1 MFDSLQEKLSQAF
14 KVLRGKGK
22 ITESNVK
29 EALRQ
34 VKMSLLSADVNYKVV
49 KEFME
54 KVTSKA
60 LGEKVMQSIT
70 PDQQFIKI
78 VHDEL
83 VELLG
88 GKESSL
94 DLKSQPAVILM
105 VGLQGSGK
113 TTTAAK
119 LALWLKKKRG
129 RTPLLVADDVH
140 RPAAIEQLEM
150 LGKTINVPVFAG
162 DRKDPYAIAKGGLDE
177 AIVKGADTVI
187 VDTAGRLQID
197 EEMMKEVEKI
207 SETIKPDE
215 VLMVLDSMAGQ
226 DVVNAAAEFDK
237 RLNITGFVVT
247 KMDGDS
253 RGGVALSAKY
263 VTGKPIKFVGMG
275 EKVDQ
280 LDVFYPERM
289 ASRILG
295 MGDVVSLVEKVQE
308 SFDKKKM
315 EEMEKRLR
323 KAQFTF
329 DDFKEQLRQIKKMGS
344 LSSILEMIP
353 GASKLKGV
361 QVDEDQLKHVEA
373 IINSMTK
380 KERSNPGIINFSR
393 KKRIAAGSGRPLSEV
408 NKLMKSYDEMKK
420 MMKRFGK
427 LEKKGKLG
435 RFPFQFK

>member
-1 MFDSLQEKLSQAF
+1 MFDSLQEKLADAF
-14 KVLRGKGK
+14 KVLKGKGK
-22 ITESNVK
+22 ITEGNVK
-29 EALRQ
+29 EALKQ

-49 KEFME
+49 KEFMD

-60 LGEKVMQSIT
+60 LGEKVMRSIT

-78 VHDEL
+78 VNDEL

-88 GKESSL
+88 GQQSEL
-94 DLKSQPAVILM
+94 DLKSRPSVILM

-119 LALWLKKKRG
+119 LALWLKKKKG
-129 RTPLLVADDVH
+129 RNPLLVADDVH
-140 RPAAIEQLEM
+140 RPAAIDQLEM
-150 LGKTINVPVFAG
+150 LGKSIDVPVFTG
-162 DRKDPYAIAKGGLDE
+162 DRKDPYEIAKKGLDF
-177 AIVKGADTVI
+177 ALAKGLDTVI
-187 VDTAGRLQID
+187 IDTAGRLQID

-207 SETIKPDE
+207 SELVKPDE
-215 VLMVLDSMAGQ
+215 ILMVLDSMAGQ

-237 RLNITGFVVT
+237 RLSVTGFVVT
-247 KMDGDS
+247 KLDGDS

-280 LDVFYPERM
+280 LDAFFPDRM

-308 SFDKKKM
+308 NFDKKKM

-329 DDFKEQLRQIKKMGS
+329 DDFREQLRQVKKMGS
-344 LSSILEMIP
+344 LSSLLEMIP
-353 GASKLKGV
+353 GASKIKNV
-361 QVDEDQLKHVEA
+361 QLDEDQLKHVEA

-380 KERSNPGIINFSR
+380 KERTNPGIINFSR

-427 LEKKGKLG
+427 LEKKGKMG
-435 RFPFQFK
+435 KFPFQFK

>member
-22 ITESNVK
+22 ITEGNVK
-29 EALRQ
+29 EALHQ
-34 VKMSLLSADVNYKVV
+34 VKLSLLSADVNYRVV
-49 KEFME
+49 KDFMG
-54 KVTSKA
+54 KVTEKA
-60 LGEKVMQSIT
+60 LGEKVMKSIT
-70 PDQQFIKI
+70 PDQQFVKI

-88 GKESSL
+88 GKESDL

-119 LALWLKKKRG
+119 LALWLKKKKG
-129 RTPLLVADDVH
+129 RKSLLVADDVH
-140 RPAAIEQLEM
+140 RPAAIEQLET
-150 LGKTINVPVFAG
+150 LGQAINIPVFAG
-162 DRKDPYAIAKGGLDE
+162 DRKNPYETAKRGVDE
-177 AIVKGADTVI
+177 AVTKGLDTVI
-187 VDTAGRLQID
+187 IDTAGRLQID
-197 EEMMKEVEKI
+197 EEMMEEVEKI
-207 SETIKPDE
+207 SEIVKPDE

-226 DVVNAAAEFDK
+226 EVVNAAAEFDK
-237 RLNITGFVVT
+237 RLNITGFVIT

-263 VTGKPIKFVGMG
+263 VTGKPVKFVGIG
-275 EKVDQ
+275 EKVEQ
-280 LDVFYPERM
+280 LDVFHPDRM

-308 SFDKKKM
+308 GFDKKKM

-380 KERSNPGIINFSR
+380 KERTTPGIINFSR

-408 NKLMKSYDEMKK
+408 NKLMKSYEEMKK

-427 LEKKGKLG
+427 LERKGKLG
-435 RFPFQFK
+435 KFPFQFK

>member
-1 MFDSLQEKLSQAF
+1 MFDSLQEKLADAF

-49 KEFME
+49 KEFMQ
-54 KVTSKA
+54 KVTEKA
-60 LGEKVMQSIT
+60 SGEKVMKSIT

-78 VHDEL
+78 VNDEL

-88 GKESSL
+88 GQKSDL
-94 DLKSQPAVILM
+94 NLKSRPSVILM

-119 LALWLKKKRG
+119 LALWLKKKKG
-129 RTPLLVADDVH
+129 RNPLLVADDVH
-140 RPAAIEQLEM
+140 RPAAIDQLET
-150 LGKTINVPVFAG
+150 LGKSIDVPVFTG
-162 DRKDPYAIAKGGLDE
+162 DRKNPYEIAK
-177 AIVKGADTVI
+177 KGVEFAVSKGFDTVI

-197 EEMMKEVEKI
+197 EEMMEEVEKI
-207 SETIKPDE
+207 SELVNPDE
-215 VLMVLDSMAGQ
+215 ILMVLDSMAGQ
-226 DVVNAAAEFDK
+226 DVVNAAAEFDR
-237 RLNITGFVVT
+237 RLSVTGFVVT
-247 KMDGDS
+247 KLDGDS

-263 VTGKPIKFVGMG
+263 VTSKPIKFIGTG

-280 LDVFYPERM
+280 IDEFYPERM

-295 MGDVVSLVEKVQE
+295 MGDIVSLVEKVQE
-308 SFDKKKM
+308 NFDKKKM

-329 DDFKEQLRQIKKMGS
+329 DDFREQLKQVKKMGS
-344 LSSILEMIP
+344 LSSLLEMIP
-353 GASKLKGV
+353 GASKIKNV

-380 KERSNPGIINFSR
+380 KERTNPGIINFSR
-393 KKRIAAGSGRPLSEV
+393 KKRIASGSGRPLSEV
-408 NKLMKSYDEMKK
+408 NKLMKSYEEMKK

-427 LEKKGKLG
+427 MEKKGKMEK
-435 RFPFQFK
+435 FPFQFK

>member
-1 MFDSLQEKLSQAF
+1 MFDSLQEKLADAF
-14 KVLRGKGK
+14 KTLKGKGK
-22 ITESNVK
+22 ITEGNVK
-29 EALRQ
+29 EALKQ

-49 KEFME
+49 KEFMD
-54 KVTSKA
+54 KVTAKA
-60 LGEKVMQSIT
+60 LGEKVMRSIT

-78 VHDEL
+78 VNDEL

-88 GKESSL
+88 GQKSDL
-94 DLKSQPAVILM
+94 DLKSRPAVILM

-119 LALWLKKKRG
+119 LALWLKKKKG
-129 RTPLLVADDVH
+129 RNPLLVADDVH
-140 RPAAIEQLEM
+140 RPAAIDQLEM
-150 LGKTINVPVFAG
+150 LGKSIDIPVFTG
-162 DRKDPYAIAKGGLDE
+162 DRKDPYEIAKKGMDFAIAKGL
-177 AIVKGADTVI
+177 DTVI
-187 VDTAGRLQID
+187 IDTAGRLQID
-197 EEMMKEVEKI
+197 EEMMKEVEEI
-207 SETIKPDE
+207 AQLAKPDE
-215 VLMVLDSMAGQ
+215 ILMVLDSMAGQ
-226 DVVNAAAEFDK
+226 DVVNAAAEFDR
-237 RLNITGFVVT
+237 RLSVTGFVVT
-247 KMDGDS
+247 KLDGDS

-263 VTGKPIKFVGMG
+263 VTGKPIKFIGMG

-280 LDVFYPERM
+280 IDAFYPDRM

-308 SFDKKKM
+308 GLDRKKM

-329 DDFKEQLRQIKKMGS
+329 DDFKEQLKQVKKMGS
-344 LSSILEMIP
+344 LSSLLEMIP
-353 GASKLKGV
+353 GASKIKNV

-373 IINSMTK
+373 VINSMTK
-380 KERSNPGIINFSR
+380 KERANPGIINFSR

-427 LEKKGKLG
+427 LEKKGKMG
-435 RFPFQFK
+435 KFPFQFK

>member
-1 MFDSLQEKLSQAF
+1 MFDSLQEKLAGAF
-14 KVLRGKGK
+14 KILKGKGK
-22 ITESNVK
+22 ITENNVR

-49 KEFME
+49 KEFMD

-60 LGEKVMQSIT
+60 LGEKVMRSIT

-78 VHDEL
+78 VNDEL

-88 GKESSL
+88 GQKSDL
-94 DLKSQPAVILM
+94 DLKSRPAVILM

-119 LALWLKKKRG
+119 LALWLKKKKG
-129 RTPLLVADDVH
+129 RNPLLVADDVH
-140 RPAAIEQLEM
+140 RPAAIEQLET
-150 LGKTINVPVFAG
+150 LGQSIDIPVFTG
-162 DRKDPYAIAKGGLDE
+162 DRKDPYEIAKKALDFAVAKGL
-177 AIVKGADTVI
+177 DTVI

-197 EEMMKEVEKI
+197 EEMMREVEEISKI
-207 SETIKPDE
+207 VKPDE
-215 VLMVLDSMAGQ
+215 ILMVLDSMAGQ
-226 DVVNAAAEFDK
+226 DVVNAAAEFDR
-237 RLNITGFVVT
+237 RLEVTGFVVT
-247 KMDGDS
+247 KLDGDS

-263 VTGKPIKFVGMG
+263 VTGKPIKFVGIG

-280 LDVFYPERM
+280 IDAFYPDRM

-329 DDFKEQLRQIKKMGS
+329 DDFREQLKQIKKMGS
-344 LSSILEMIP
+344 LSSLLEMIP
-353 GASKLKGV
+353 GASKIKNV

-380 KERSNPGIINFSR
+380 KERTNPGIINFSR

-427 LEKKGKLG
+427 LDKKGKLG
-435 RFPFQFK
+435 KFPFQFK

>member
-1 MFDSLQEKLSQAF
+1 MFDNLQEKLAGAF
-14 KVLRGKGK
+14 KILKGKGK
-22 ITESNVK
+22 ITENNVR

-49 KEFME
+49 KEFMD
-54 KVTSKA
+54 KVTSEA
-60 LGEKVMQSIT
+60 LGEKVMRSIT

-78 VHDEL
+78 VNDEL

-88 GKESSL
+88 GQKSDL
-94 DLKSQPAVILM
+94 DLKSRPAVILM

-119 LALWLKKKRG
+119 LALWLKKKKG
-129 RTPLLVADDVH
+129 RNPLLVADDVH
-140 RPAAIEQLEM
+140 RPAAIEQLET
-150 LGKTINVPVFAG
+150 LGQSIGIPVFTG
-162 DRKDPYAIAKGGLDE
+162 DRKDPYGIAKKALDFAVAKGL
-177 AIVKGADTVI
+177 DTVI
-187 VDTAGRLQID
+187 IDTAGRLQID
-197 EEMMKEVEKI
+197 EEMMKEVEEI
-207 SETIKPDE
+207 SRIVKPDE
-215 VLMVLDSMAGQ
+215 ILMVLDSMAGQ
-226 DVVNAAAEFDK
+226 DVVNAAAEFDR
-237 RLNITGFVVT
+237 RLEVTGFVVT
-247 KMDGDS
+247 KLDGDS

-263 VTGKPIKFVGMG
+263 VTGKPIKFVGIG

-280 LDVFYPERM
+280 IDAFYPDRM

-329 DDFKEQLRQIKKMGS
+329 DDFREQLKQIKKMGS
-344 LSSILEMIP
+344 LSSLLEMIP
-353 GASKLKGV
+353 GASKIKNV

-380 KERSNPGIINFSR
+380 KERTNPGIINFSR

-427 LEKKGKLG
+427 LDKKGKLG
-435 RFPFQFK
+435 KFPFQFK

>member
-1 MFDSLQEKLSQAF
+1 MFDSLQEKLADAF
-14 KVLRGKGK
+14 KVLKGKGK
-22 ITESNVK
+22 ITEGNVK
-29 EALRQ
+29 EALKQ

-49 KEFME
+49 KEFMD

-60 LGEKVMQSIT
+60 LGEKVMRSIT

-78 VHDEL
+78 VNDEL

-88 GKESSL
+88 GQQSEL
-94 DLKSQPAVILM
+94 DLKSRPSVILM

-119 LALWLKKKRG
+119 LALWLKKKKG
-129 RTPLLVADDVH
+129 RNPLLVADDVH

-150 LGKTINVPVFAG
+150 LGKSIDIPVFTG
-162 DRKDPYAIAKGGLDE
+162 DRKDPYEIAKKGLDF
-177 AIVKGADTVI
+177 ALAKGLDTVI
-187 VDTAGRLQID
+187 IDTAGRLQID

-207 SETIKPDE
+207 SELVKPDE
-215 VLMVLDSMAGQ
+215 ILMVLDSMAGQ

-237 RLNITGFVVT
+237 RLSVTGFVVT
-247 KMDGDS
+247 KLDGDS

-280 LDVFYPERM
+280 LDAFFPDRM

-308 SFDKKKM
+308 NFDKKKM

-329 DDFKEQLRQIKKMGS
+329 DDFREQLRQVKKMGS
-344 LSSILEMIP
+344 LSSLLEMIP
-353 GASKLKGV
+353 GASKIKNV
-361 QVDEDQLKHVEA
+361 QLDEDQLKHVEA

-380 KERSNPGIINFSR
+380 KERANPGIINFSR

-427 LEKKGKLG
+427 LEKKGKMG
-435 RFPFQFK
+435 KFPFQFK